1 MQPMNYMLDVQKPF
15 DGALQGIQAGLG
27 LSNAMDQSAA
37 RQQELQQK
45 QFALEQ
51 QKQMQG
57 DLAKLSQNPNPT
69 AQDFASITTKYPTL
83 AEHFK
88 NTWSM
93 LNTDQQQSRL
103 SQASQVYAALNAG
116 KPDIAAQL
124 AADQAVAFKNA
135 GQEND
140 YKAMDTL
147 SKLIQQSPETA
158 KTSTGLLLSSV
169 LGPEKFSSTFSTL
182 SKLPGEVAAGEA
194 GATKARYEANN
205 TPQRLDLENRYKGAE
220 IRNLDS
226 QIGERAGRLG
236 LDRDKLQ
243 SETELKLYELNQKT
257 NPALNLEGDAKKIIN
272 DSTVASVAADQ
283 SSSSMTNLANQL
295 EKSGAGYGALGS
307 AAEWLKKTTGN
318 QDAVTQMRQ
327 EYTRI
332 RSSQVSKMLPP
343 GAASDKDVALAMAGF
358 PPDTADAGTL
368 ASFLRGMAKL
378 NTYSAVTEN
387 AKAEWVNSV
396 GHLGKPKTDINVDG
410 INVPAGSTFTDFA
423 RQYMDSKVAQRQT
436 QQAQSQ
442 VQSRSYMRHAQ
453 GAQ

>member
-1 MQPMNYMLDVQKPF
+1 M
-15 DGALQGIQAGLG
+15 
-27 LSNAMDQSAA
+27 
-37 RQQELQQK
+37 
-45 QFALEQ
+45 
-51 QKQMQG
+51 
-57 DLAKLSQNPNPT
+57 
-69 AQDFASITTKYPTL
+69 
-83 AEHFK
+83 
-88 NTWSM
+88 
-93 LNTDQQQSRL
+93 
-103 SQASQVYAALNAG
+103 
-116 KPDIAAQL
+116 
-124 AADQAVAFKNA
+124 
-135 GQEND
+135 
-140 YKAMDTL
+140 
-147 SKLIQQSPETA
+147 
-158 KTSTGLLLSSV
+158 LSSV
-169 LGPEKFSSTFSTL
+169 LGPEKFSTTFSTL
-182 SKLPGEVAAGEA
+182 AKLPGEVKAGEA
-194 GATKARYEANN
+194 TATQKAYEAAN

-283 SSSSMTNLANQL
+283 SSNQMLNLASQL
-295 EKSGAGYGALGS
+295 EKTGGGYGTFGS

-318 QDAVTQMRQ
+318 QDALTQMRQ

-343 GAASDKDVALAMAGF
+343 GAASDKDISLAMAGF
-358 PPDTADAGTL
+358 PPDTADSNTM

-378 NTYSAVTEN
+378 NTYTAVTEN
-387 AKAEWVNSV
+387 AKAEWVNAV

-423 RQYMDSKVAQRQT
+423 RQYMDSKVTQRQT
-436 QQAQSQ
+436 QQAQQQ
-442 VQSRSYMRHAQ
+442 VQTRSYMRHAQ